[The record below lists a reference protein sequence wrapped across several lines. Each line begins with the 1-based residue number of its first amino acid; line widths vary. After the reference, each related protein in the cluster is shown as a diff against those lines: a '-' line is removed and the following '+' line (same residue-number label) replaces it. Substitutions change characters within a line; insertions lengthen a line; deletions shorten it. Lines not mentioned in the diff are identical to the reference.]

1 MGQIGEEASLL
12 AAEAG
17 GAEGEQMAAS
27 GQQTA
32 ESASTRGRG
41 VLERP
46 ECGRDEGAGRASAA
60 ATRARKHAEGECER
74 GWRAG
79 QPPALAAA
87 DAPPPD
93 RVLVMG
99 GKEYC

>member
-17 GAEGEQMAAS
+17 GEEGEQMAAS

-32 ESASTRGRG
+32 ESASTRGRR

-46 ECGRDEGAGRASAA
+46 ECGRDEGAG
-60 ATRARKHAEGECER
+60 
-74 GWRAG
+74 
-79 QPPALAAA
+79 
-87 DAPPPD
+87 
-93 RVLVMG
+93 
-99 GKEYC
+99 

>member
-17 GAEGEQMAAS
+17 GEEGEQMAAS

-46 ECGRDEGAGRASAA
+46 ECGRDEGAG
-60 ATRARKHAEGECER
+60 
-74 GWRAG
+74 
-79 QPPALAAA
+79 
-87 DAPPPD
+87 
-93 RVLVMG
+93 
-99 GKEYC
+99 